1 MGDLKNFCNLSK
13 LFRYV
18 NDNGDS
24 VTFDYAGGY
33 LINKPTGI
41 DTLSVSLS
49 QAQGI
54 DQVGAT
60 IQSKTVQPRPVTV
73 TGALFGDNQQAGKDR
88 LLAVVRPDIGGRLYA
103 DDYYLDV
110 YVTATPIIEP
120 KRRGANFQFS
130 LRAPYPYWCKDD
142 NAKVQ
147 LNRVEARFRFPWN
160 LSREYRFGE
169 VVEAAFFTV
178 VNSGQVPVP
187 FTVTIIAR
195 GDVDNPRITN
205 VLTGQVLQ
213 LNKSLVAGERLEIQ
227 ITHERAYVTSSVD
240 GECRGT
246 LSLKSTL
253 YRLAV
258 GDNILKPDADAGKK
272 NMQINIDYATEI
284 VGIAL

>member
-1 MGDLKNFCNLSK
+1 MRNFNNLSK

-33 LINKPTGI
+33 LINKPNGI

-73 TGALFGDNQQAGKDR
+73 SGFLFGDAQRAAKDR

-103 DDYYLDV
+103 DDYYLTV
-110 YVTATPIIEP
+110 HVTATPTIEP
-120 KRRGANFQFS
+120 KRRGAGFQFS
-130 LRAPYPYWCKDD
+130 LRAPYPYWCRDD
-142 NAKVQ
+142 SVKTR
-147 LNRVEARFRFPWN
+147 LSGIEPLFKFPWN
-160 LSREYRFGE
+160 LARDYRFGRIIE
-169 VVEAAFFTV
+169 DAFFTV

-187 FTVTIIAR
+187 FTATIVAS
-195 GDVDNPRITN
+195 GDVVNPRILS
-205 VLTGQVLQ
+205 VLTGQTLSI
-213 LNKSLVAGERLEIQ
+213 KKTLVAGERLEIK
-227 ITHERAYVTSSVD
+227 ITHERTYVTSTID
-240 GECRGT
+240 GDCRGALT
-246 LSLKSTL
+246 LTSNL

-258 GDNILKPDADAGKK
+258 GDNILKPDADDGKS

>member
-1 MGDLKNFCNLSK
+1 MRNFNNLSK

-73 TGALFGDNQQAGKDR
+73 SGYLFGENQGVGKDR

-103 DDYYLDV
+103 DDYYLTV
-110 YVTATPIIEP
+110 HVTATPTIEP
-120 KRRGANFQFS
+120 KRRGAGFQFS

-142 NAKVQ
+142 SVKTR
-147 LNRVEARFRFPWN
+147 LSGVEPLFKFPWN
-160 LSREYRFGE
+160 VARDYRFGRIIE
-169 VVEAAFFTV
+169 DAFFTV

-187 FTVTIIAR
+187 FTATIVAS
-195 GDVDNPRITN
+195 GDVVNPKILSA
-205 VLTGQVLQ
+205 LTGQVLHI
-213 LNKSLVAGERLEIQ
+213 KKTLVAGELLEIK
-227 ITHERAYVTSSVD
+227 ITHERTYVTSSID
-240 GECRGT
+240 GDCRGA
-246 LSLKSTL
+246 LSLASTL

-258 GDNILKPDADAGKK
+258 GDNILKPDADDGKA

-284 VGIAL
+284 VGISL

>member
-1 MGDLKNFCNLSK
+1 MRNFCNLSR

-33 LINKPTGI
+33 LINKPSGI
-41 DTLSVSLS
+41 DTLSVNLS

-60 IQSKTVQPRPVTV
+60 VQSRTVQPRPVTIS
-73 TGALFGDNQQAGKDR
+73 GALFGDDQQSGKDR

-103 DDYYLDV
+103 DDYYLSV
-110 YVTATPIIEP
+110 YVTATPTIEP

-130 LRAPYPYWCKDD
+130 LRAPYPYWCRDD
-142 NAKVQ
+142 SVKTR
-147 LNRVEARFRFPWN
+147 LNRVTPKFKFPWN

-169 VVEAAFFTV
+169 VVEAAFFAV
-178 VNSGQVPVP
+178 VNNGQVPVP
-187 FTVTIIAR
+187 FTLTIVAS
-195 GDVDNPRITN
+195 DAVVNPRITSI
-205 VLTGQVLQ
+205 LTGQVLQ
-213 LNKSLVAGERLEIQ
+213 INKSMSAGERLEIK
-227 ITHERAYVTSSVD
+227 ITHDRTYVTSSVD
-240 GECRGT
+240 GECRGA
-246 LSLKSTL
+246 LSLSSSL

-258 GDNILKPDADAGKK
+258 GDNFLKPDADSGRK
-272 NMQINIDYATEI
+272 NMQINIDYAAEI

>member
-1 MGDLKNFCNLSK
+1 MRNFNNLSK

-41 DTLSVSLS
+41 DTISVNLS

-73 TGALFGDNQQAGKDR
+73 TGALFGDDQQAGKAR

-103 DDYYLDV
+103 DDYYLTV
-110 YVTATPIIEP
+110 HVTQTPTIEP

-142 NAKVQ
+142 SVKTR
-147 LNRVEARFRFPWN
+147 LSGIEPLFKFPWN
-160 LSREYRFGE
+160 LSRPYRFGRIIDD
-169 VVEAAFFTV
+169 AFFTV

-187 FTVTIIAR
+187 FTATIVAS
-195 GDVDNPRITN
+195 GDVANPSILS
-205 VLTGQVLQ
+205 VLTGQSLQ
-213 LNKSLVAGERLEIQ
+213 IRKALTAGERLEIK
-227 ITHERAYVTSSVD
+227 ITHERTYVTSNYD
-240 GECRGT
+240 GDCRGALT
-246 LSLKSTL
+246 LTSSLF
-253 YRLAV
+253 RLAV
-258 GDNILKPDADAGKK
+258 GDNILKPDADEGKA
-272 NMQINIDYATEI
+272 NMQINIDYSTEI

>member
-1 MGDLKNFCNLSK
+1 MRNFNNLSK

-33 LINKPTGI
+33 LINKPSGI

-73 TGALFGDNQQAGKDR
+73 TGHLFGDNQKAGKDR

-103 DDYYLDV
+103 DDYYLTV
-110 YVTATPIIEP
+110 HVTATPTIEP
-120 KRRGANFQFS
+120 KKRGANFQFS

-142 NAKVQ
+142 SVKAR
-147 LNRVEARFRFPWN
+147 LDRVEPRFRFPWN

-169 VVEAAFFTV
+169 VTEAAFFSII
-178 VNSGQVPVP
+178 NSGQVPVP
-187 FTVTIIAR
+187 FTMTILAS
-195 GDVDNPRITN
+195 GNVVNPKIIS

-213 LNKSLVAGERLEIQ
+213 IKKTLSTGERLEIR
-227 ITHERAYVTSSVD
+227 ITHERTYVTSNID
-240 GECRGT
+240 GECRGALALT
-246 LSLKSTL
+246 SSLF
-253 YRLAV
+253 RLAV
-258 GDNILKPDADAGKK
+258 GENILKPDADVGKK
-272 NMQINIDYATEI
+272 NMKINIDYATEI
-284 VGIAL
+284 VGITL

>member
-1 MGDLKNFCNLSK
+1 MRNYCNLSK

-33 LINKPTGI
+33 LINKPVGI

-60 IQSKTVQPRPVTV
+60 IQSKTVQPRPVTIS
-73 TGALFGDNQQAGKDR
+73 GALFGDEQKAGKDR

-103 DDYYLDV
+103 DDYYLTV
-110 YVTATPIIEP
+110 HVTATPTIEP
-120 KRRGANFQFS
+120 VRRGAKFQFS

-142 NAKVQ
+142 NVITRLSQ
-147 LNRVEARFRFPWN
+147 VEPRFRFPWN
-160 LSREYRFGE
+160 LARDYRFGE
-169 VVEAAFFTV
+169 VVVAAFFTV

-187 FTVTIIAR
+187 FTATIVAS
-195 GDVDNPRITN
+195 GEVVNPKILS
-205 VLTGQVLQ
+205 VLTGETLQ
-213 LNKSLVAGERLEIQ
+213 IKKTLEAGERLEIR
-227 ITHERAYVTSSVD
+227 ITHERTYVTSSID
-240 GECRGT
+240 GECRGA
-246 LSLKSTL
+246 LSLQSNL

-258 GDNILKPDADAGKK
+258 GDNILKPDADSGKA